1 LEKNNEDD
9 NVEIVEDLK
18 RGIKV
23 NIRVYYCRQ
32 GEILRKCLQKILK
45 SAKTVRKNLQKSAKN
60 KIRKKCPQKFSAKI
74 P

>member
-45 SAKTVRKNLQKSAKN
+45 SAKTVRKKFAE
-60 KIRKKCPQKFSAKI
+60 IRKK
-74 P
+74 